1 VTPIVYPFSF
11 ISSATLCQSISVTFF
26 QSKAPDDHMCR
37 IEFTFLKTIKED
49 SLCGGGGG
57 GGRSKKLFS
66 VGIPLKD
73 YENR

>member
-1 VTPIVYPFSF
+1 
-11 ISSATLCQSISVTFF
+11 
-26 QSKAPDDHMCR
+26 MCK